1 MKSNHPALVATLL
14 AAALA
19 ASCSHRH
26 SAKPEAAPAGSAF
39 VTLTPAQRSR
49 VHVDTATVSPYHR
62 SIETTGTVGFDSDMA
77 TTVIAP
83 ISGPVS
89 RLLVDLGA
97 RVKAGA
103 PLAQVA
109 SPDYAAA
116 ISAYRKAVV
125 TERNL
130 RRIANLD
137 AQLFKADALA
147 RRDLEQAQAD
157 AANATADREAALQQL
172 QAIGVPETALVAL
185 QQGRPPGNIAGLI
198 RSPIEGTVV
207 EKLISPGQLLQAGTT
222 PCFTVADLSQVWV
235 TANVYEAQLADVQVG
250 DAAEIIT
257 DASPTPIAGTV
268 QNISAILDPN
278 TRAIGVRV
286 VAKNPGE
293 VLKKQMYVEVRIQSQ
308 RERRGILAPVAAIL
322 RDEENLPFVYVAR
335 PGDRFARQR
344 VTLGSRVG
352 NAYEVTAGLQPGERF
367 VADGALFLQ
376 FEQNQ

>member
-1 MKSNHPALVATLL
+1 M
-14 AAALA
+14 
-19 ASCSHRH
+19 
-26 SAKPEAAPAGSAF
+26 
-39 VTLTPAQRSR
+39 
-49 VHVDTATVSPYHR
+49 
-62 SIETTGTVGFDSDMA
+62 
-77 TTVIAP
+77 
-83 ISGPVS
+83 
-89 RLLVDLGA
+89 
-97 RVKAGA
+97 
-103 PLAQVA
+103 
-109 SPDYAAA
+109 
-116 ISAYRKAVV
+116 
-125 TERNL
+125 
-130 RRIANLD
+130 
-137 AQLFKADALA
+137 
-147 RRDLEQAQAD
+147 
-157 AANATADREAALQQL
+157 
-172 QAIGVPETALVAL
+172 
-185 QQGRPPGNIAGLI
+185 
-198 RSPIEGTVV
+198 
-207 EKLISPGQLLQAGTT
+207 
-222 PCFTVADLSQVWV
+222 
-235 TANVYEAQLADVQVG
+235 G